1 MGAYCSPLVHARHA
15 RVTRR
20 TPPLSGLSTR
30 HFAWILAFLVLLA
43 IPQAPAAA
51 QTTGSNVVVA
61 SVGGY
66 LDPVAERYVE
76 RVLETARSAGDALV
90 ILHVDV
96 SGGLPRSVAGLAAAI
111 RASRVP
117 VVVDRASIAASPG
130 EGKPAAVSRTG
141 RAVGELLAKAAGV
154 TAPGRELMPQ
164 KAAGSIIYVHES
176 VWERVLSALLAP
188 NTAYVLFILGIL
200 AILVEL
206 SLPGIGLPG
215 ISGTISVLISL
226 LAFGVF
232 SVNVAGIGII
242 LFGAILFIVDLKAS
256 THGVLSAGGIA
267 AVLAG
272 SFMLFPGSPQSTLP
286 GIAGPQ
292 ISPLTI
298 FVMTSLL
305 ALFFALAVIKG
316 LGIQHRAVTT
326 GSDILIGHDGIALTT
341 IAPDGTVRVA
351 NEEWSAQSIEGTI
364 AEGEEVTVVASEGIH
379 LVVIRKGW

>member
-1 MGAYCSPLVHARHA
+1 M
-15 RVTRR
+15 
-20 TPPLSGLSTR
+20 SGLSTLR
-30 HFAWILAFLVLLA
+30 VAWILVFPVLLV
-43 IPQAPAAA
+43 IPQAIAVA
-51 QTTGSNVVVA
+51 QPSSSRVVA
-61 SVGGY
+61 ASVRGY
-66 LDPVAERYVE
+66 LDPVSERYVE
-76 RVLETARSAGDALV
+76 RVLETARSAGVARV

-96 SGGLPRSVAGLAAAI
+96 TGGLPRSVARLAAAI

-117 VVVDRASIAASPG
+117 VTVQLSPNAGSPG
-130 EGKPAAVSRTG
+130 AGSRTASAAG
-141 RAVGELLAKAAGV
+141 ALLAKAAD
-154 TAPGRELMPQ
+154 TTTGRELPPQ
-164 KAAGSIIYVHES
+164 AAAATITYVHES

-206 SLPGIGLPG
+206 SIPGIGLPG
-215 ISGTISVLISL
+215 ITGTISVLLSL

-256 THGVLSAGGIA
+256 THGVLSAGGIV

-272 SFMLFPGSPQSTLP
+272 SFMLFPGSPQSAVP

-305 ALFFALAVIKG
+305 ALFFATAVMKG
-316 LGIQHRAVTT
+316 LGVQRRAVTT
-326 GSDILIGHDGIALTT
+326 GPDVLIGQDGIALT
-341 IAPDGTVRVA
+341 ALGPDGTVRVA
-351 NEEWSAQSIEGTI
+351 NEEWSAQSLEGEI
-364 AEGEEVTVVASEGIH
+364 AEGADVTVVASEGIH

>member
-1 MGAYCSPLVHARHA
+1 MGAFCSPLVHARHA
-15 RVTRR
+15 RITRR
-20 TPPLSGLSTR
+20 TPPLSGLSTLR
-30 HFAWILAFLVLLA
+30 VAWILVFPVLLV
-43 IPQAPAAA
+43 IPQAIAVA
-51 QTTGSNVVVA
+51 QPSSSRVVA
-61 SVGGY
+61 ASVRGY
-66 LDPVAERYVE
+66 LDPVSERYVE
-76 RVLETARSAGDALV
+76 RVLETARSAGVARV

-96 SGGLPRSVAGLAAAI
+96 TGGLPRSVARLAAAI

-117 VVVDRASIAASPG
+117 VTVQLSPNAGSPG
-130 EGKPAAVSRTG
+130 AGSRTASAAG
-141 RAVGELLAKAAGV
+141 ALLAKAAD
-154 TAPGRELMPQ
+154 TTTGRELPPQ
-164 KAAGSIIYVHES
+164 AAAATITYVHES

-206 SLPGIGLPG
+206 SIPGIGLPG
-215 ISGTISVLISL
+215 ITGTISVLLSL

-256 THGVLSAGGIA
+256 THGVLSAGGIV

-272 SFMLFPGSPQSTLP
+272 SFMLFPGSPQSAVP

-305 ALFFALAVIKG
+305 ALFFATAVMKG
-316 LGIQHRAVTT
+316 LGVQRRAVTT
-326 GSDILIGHDGIALTT
+326 GPDVLIGQDGIALT
-341 IAPDGTVRVA
+341 ALGPDGTVRVA
-351 NEEWSAQSIEGTI
+351 NEEWSAQSLEGEI
-364 AEGEEVTVVASEGIH
+364 AEGADVTVVASEGIH